1 MSIETTVNNPEST
14 PVKGQVDD
22 KAGEVSEDIS
32 ELSQYDKLTDKE
44 LDEMVKGKPASVP
57 EPVIKKGDKEPG
69 PEPEPVAE
77 PELVTEPTGK
87 LPDDLKGK
95 SAEDISKAYVNLRK
109 LQSTQTDELGEL
121 RKYKKENAQIDE
133 EIKQYGINTTAQ
145 HLVEKNI
152 AKLTDEQKTQFY
164 DKFSENPAEAL
175 MPLIREAIKPI
186 TVKQARSDNEAEI
199 KRLEDKAKEGFVP
212 YDRTKIN
219 KIIAGFTKE
228 NGRNE
233 LFDKHGQ
240 GAFEAAYDIY
250 YKQNIGSA
258 LEASQKEFQE
268 KALKEAEKAASGKV
282 NTFTEPQ
289 GPSSA
294 STGGKSTDYEAMSDA
309 ELDKLVGKPED

>member
-1 MSIETTVNNPEST
+1 MSDKNVNNPEST
-14 PVKGQVDD
+14 PVKGQIDD

-32 ELSQYDKLTDKE
+32 GLSQYDKLTDE
-44 LDEMVKGKPASVP
+44 QLDEIVKGKPASVP
-57 EPVIKKGDKEPG
+57 EPVTPAPEGTKEPEVK
-69 PEPEPVAE
+69 P
-77 PELVTEPTGK
+77 VTEPTDE
-87 LPDDLKGK
+87 LPDNIKGK
-95 SAEDISKAYVNLRK
+95 SAEELAKDYINLRK
-109 LQSTQTDELGEL
+109 KLDEVGIEVGEL

-133 EIKQYGINTTAQ
+133 EIKQYGIDTTAQ

-152 AKLTDEQKTQFY
+152 AKMTDEQKTQFY

-186 TVKQARSDNEAEI
+186 TVKQARTDNEVEI
-199 KRLEDKAKEGFVP
+199 NRLIDKTKEGFVP
-212 YDRTKIN
+212 YDRKKIN

-258 LEASQKEFQE
+258 LEASQKEFKE
-268 KALKEAEKAASGKV
+268 KALKEAEEAASGKV

-294 STGGKSTDYEAMSDA
+294 SVGGNTDYEHMPMA
-309 ELDKLVGKPED
+309 ELEKLVGKPKD